1 MKRND
6 RYFEQLSAFKQMT
19 DLRLDHHMQGERL
32 PQERLREA
40 MRYSLLDGGKR
51 LRAILTLEF
60 CRVSGKSPE
69 TALDFACGIEML
81 HAYSLIHDDLP
92 CMDDDD
98 YRRGRLSN
106 HKAFGEQLALLAG
119 DALQAEAFSTVL
131 RSGLPAENVVIAA
144 GVLGNAAGY

>member
-1 MKRND
+1 
-6 RYFEQLSAFKQMT
+6 
-19 DLRLDHHMQGERL
+19 
-32 PQERLREA
+32 
-40 MRYSLLDGGKR
+40 
-51 LRAILTLEF
+51 
-60 CRVSGKSPE
+60 
-69 TALDFACGIEML
+69 
-81 HAYSLIHDDLP
+81 
-92 CMDDDD
+92 MDDDD